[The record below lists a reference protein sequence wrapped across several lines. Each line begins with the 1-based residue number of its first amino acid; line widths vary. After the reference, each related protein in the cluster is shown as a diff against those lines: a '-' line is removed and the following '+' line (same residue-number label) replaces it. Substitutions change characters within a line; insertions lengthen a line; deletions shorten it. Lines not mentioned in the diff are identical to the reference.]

1 MAEKRLDILVSAKD
15 NGATSF
21 FDRLAQKAKSV
32 RRDDRLTGETALG
45 GFARGGLSGAADF
58 GLSALGIGGAAI
70 GIQFAGTALKNV
82 ATSLQEIRD
91 LSKDVSKDWTDIAD
105 KLGRSV
111 PVFGE
116 VFAAG
121 REIRELFTG
130 TRAEIE
136 KINAETKAMTA
147 YQDAVTTRVKLQK
160 DAYAEMSKIVTDL
173 QRKLQIS
180 GAGGGVAAQ
189 LLQLGFTE
197 QDTAESVNKTVEDRA
212 KAAREARDKNIDLL
226 KKRQAEAERAR
237 EEAVNRIDP
246 EQVFGPGTGRE
257 GESVRDAKWNEM
269 SGNVS
274 TIAGQIQNE
283 RDAADKTVAELEK
296 KRQEAL
302 SLVAKTGEQD
312 RTRLLDAAENQRN
325 EIRRNAYEA
334 ARDEEDKARQDRLKA
349 EGKTLEAELDMI
361 ETSARNRREAIDKA
375 LFGNVQQT
383 VDAGGGMLDVMS
395 LAGAAGRQMAAVNG
409 QTSLARSAA
418 IANEQSAVFDALG
431 QAMFDAVSGRGG
443 GGVTFNNRT
452 AALQSER
459 FATGDG
465 DLIAT
470 RTYEIQKKTAD
481 NTKVTA
487 EAAKKTAELMNK
499 FVNDSI
505 TGQIFAWGGVSNN

>member
-21 FDRLAQKAKSV
+21 FDRLASKAKQV
-32 RRDDRLTGETALG
+32 QRDDRMSGESALG
-45 GFARGGLSGAADF
+45 RFARGGAGGAADF
-58 GLSALGIGGAAI
+58 GLSMLGAGGAAI

-147 YQDAVTTRVKLQK
+147 HQDAVTTQAKLQK
-160 DAYAEMSKIVTDL
+160 DAYAEMSKIITDL
-173 QRKLQIS
+173 QRKLQIG

-197 QDTAESVNKTVEDRA
+197 QDTAESVNKTVDA
-212 KAAREARDKNIDLL
+212 KIKTL
-226 KKRQAEAERAR
+226 
-237 EEAVNRIDP
+237 
-246 EQVFGPGTGRE
+246 
-257 GESVRDAKWNEM
+257 RDATPKATAPIE
-269 SGNVS
+269 SQLVEAQK
-274 TIAGQIQNE
+274 TAAFQNE
-283 RDAADKTVAELEK
+283 GHEYARKHLSTRTEMIRKALADNANAEVAVLEK
-296 KRQEAL
+296 KIADRKKIEADAVAKLEIDRQKAL
-302 SLVAKTGEQD
+302 SLVAKNGEQD

-325 EIRRNAYEA
+325 EIRRNAYDA
-334 ARDEEDKARQDRLKA
+334 ARDEEDKARQERLKA
-349 EGKTLEAELDMI
+349 EGKALEAELDMI
-361 ETSARNRREAIDKA
+361 ETSARNRREAIAKSA
-375 LFGNVQQT
+375 LEGMQQT
-383 VDAGGGMLDVMS
+383 LDAGGGMLDVMA
-395 LAGAAGRQMAAVNG
+395 LAGAAGRQVAAVNG

-418 IANEQSAVFDALG
+418 IANEQSAMFDALG
-431 QAMFDAVSGRGG
+431 QAMFDAVSGRGGG